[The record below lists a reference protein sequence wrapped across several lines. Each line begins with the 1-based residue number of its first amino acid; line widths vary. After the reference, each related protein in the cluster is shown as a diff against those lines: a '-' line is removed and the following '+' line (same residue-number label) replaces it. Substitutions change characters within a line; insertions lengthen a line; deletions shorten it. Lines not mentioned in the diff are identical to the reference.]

1 MSENN
6 ETLNVKAKKQQY
18 KPLLKFDLGST
29 ITSEHINEVKK
40 LIKNESSTST
50 SAEYLTTYPTAVL
63 KKINDSNLLNKV
75 VVEAT
80 NRIKELYKENL
91 NTLKNNAEKALI
103 EYKETIERL
112 GLKADE
118 LFKNDL
124 TELLKVEELQPEK

>member
-6 ETLNVKAKKQQY
+6 ESLNVKPKKQQY
-18 KPLLKFDLGST
+18 KPLLKFDLGTT

-40 LIKNESSTST
+40 LRKNEASTST

-63 KKINDSNLLNKV
+63 KKINDTTLLNMV
-75 VVEAT
+75 VTVAN
-80 NRIKELYKENL
+80 NRIKELDKENL
-91 NTLKNNAEKALI
+91 ETLKINAEKALI
-103 EYKETIERL
+103 EYKVTIERL